1 MNHNE
6 STKEQQHEDFTTED
20 DECES
25 AQCTK
30 VSVPNIQC
38 QFQSFNSAL
47 QDEVQRIEAKRQ
59 EVESQEKA
67 LNEERQRMM
76 QILVKDDDVISL
88 NIGGK
93 NMAASRSTL
102 CQVEGSLIAS
112 MFSGRWEDRLKKD
125 KQGNVFLDFNPDCFK
140 LILNYLRAK
149 KIETPRSQAKKPKPP
164 EEERSNYWNLVE
176 YLGLREE
183 LQSGRRKSYS
193 EDSVSNNRAYDNLLK
208 EENCKPTYY
217 AKKLD
222 DWGDS
227 ATTELGKCSR
237 AKKTRDGRY

>member
-1 MNHNE
+1 MKHKE
-6 STKEQQHEDFTTED
+6 SNTEQQEDFITGND
-20 DECES
+20 KCEPG
-25 AQCTK
+25 QCTK

-67 LNEERQRMM
+67 LNEERQRML

-93 NMAASRSTL
+93 NKAASRSTL
-102 CQVEGSLIAS
+102 CQVEGSLLAS
-112 MFSGRWEDRLKKD
+112 MFSGRWEDKLKKD

-183 LQSGRRKSYS
+183 LQSGRRKSDS
-193 EDSVSNNRAYDNLLK
+193 ED
-208 EENCKPTYY
+208 
-217 AKKLD
+217 
-222 DWGDS
+222 
-227 ATTELGKCSR
+227 
-237 AKKTRDGRY
+237 

>member
-1 MNHNE
+1 
-6 STKEQQHEDFTTED
+6 
-20 DECES
+20 
-25 AQCTK
+25 
-30 VSVPNIQC
+30 
-38 QFQSFNSAL
+38 
-47 QDEVQRIEAKRQ
+47 
-59 EVESQEKA
+59 
-67 LNEERQRMM
+67 
-76 QILVKDDDVISL
+76 
-88 NIGGK
+88 
-93 NMAASRSTL
+93 MAASRSTL
-102 CQVEGSLIAS
+102 CQVEGSLLAS
-112 MFSGRWEDRLKKD
+112 KFSGRWEDKLKKD

-149 KIETPRSQAKKPKPP
+149 KTETPRSQAKKPKPP

-193 EDSVSNNRAYDNLLK
+193 EDSVSNNGASDNLLK

-227 ATTELGKCSR
+227 PTTKLGKCSR
-237 AKKTRDGRY
+237 ANKTRDEDIELKSKVLKVVY

>member
-6 STKEQQHEDFTTED
+6 SNTEQHENFITED
-20 DECES
+20 DECEV

-30 VSVPNIQC
+30 VSVQNIQC

-102 CQVEGSLIAS
+102 CQVEGSLLAS

-183 LQSGRRKSYS
+183 LQSDGHQSDCDHSVSDIKLVDHEIPDENVTPIVSDWASTIQWSSANTSKGRR
-193 EDSVSNNRAYDNLLK
+193 NR
-208 EENCKPTYY
+208 
-217 AKKLD
+217 
-222 DWGDS
+222 
-227 ATTELGKCSR
+227 
-237 AKKTRDGRY
+237 RY

>member
-1 MNHNE
+1 MKANASQLN
-6 STKEQQHEDFTTED
+6 TEG
-20 DECES
+20 C
-25 AQCTK
+25 
-30 VSVPNIQC
+30 VPNIQC
-38 QFQSFNSAL
+38 HFQSFNSAL
-47 QDEVQRIEAKRQ
+47 QDEVQCIEARRQ

-102 CQVEGSLIAS
+102 CQVEGSLLAS

-183 LQSGRRKSYS
+183 LQSGIRKSYS
-193 EDSVSNNRAYDNLLK
+193 EDPMSVSNAHGNDEKEVMCTYKSESYYDK
-208 EENCKPTYY
+208 VCKDEPDEPTFKL
-217 AKKLD
+217 AGKK
-222 DWGDS
+222 
-227 ATTELGKCSR
+227 A
-237 AKKTRDGRY
+237 GRRW

>member
-1 MNHNE
+1 MNYNE
-6 STKEQQHEDFTTED
+6 STTEERHEECESAQCTNYNEYYNENYENYNESTTEEQH

-38 QFQSFNSAL
+38 HFQSLNSAL

-102 CQVEGSLIAS
+102 C
-112 MFSGRWEDRLKKD
+112 
-125 KQGNVFLDFNPDCFK
+125 
-140 LILNYLRAK
+140 
-149 KIETPRSQAKKPKPP
+149 
-164 EEERSNYWNLVE
+164 
-176 YLGLREE
+176 
-183 LQSGRRKSYS
+183 
-193 EDSVSNNRAYDNLLK
+193 
-208 EENCKPTYY
+208 
-217 AKKLD
+217 
-222 DWGDS
+222 
-227 ATTELGKCSR
+227 
-237 AKKTRDGRY
+237 

>member
-1 MNHNE
+1 M
-6 STKEQQHEDFTTED
+6 EQQHEDFTTED

-112 MFSGRWEDRLKKD
+112 MFSGRW
-125 KQGNVFLDFNPDCFK
+125 
-140 LILNYLRAK
+140 
-149 KIETPRSQAKKPKPP
+149 
-164 EEERSNYWNLVE
+164 
-176 YLGLREE
+176 
-183 LQSGRRKSYS
+183 
-193 EDSVSNNRAYDNLLK
+193 
-208 EENCKPTYY
+208 
-217 AKKLD
+217 
-222 DWGDS
+222 
-227 ATTELGKCSR
+227 
-237 AKKTRDGRY
+237 

>member
-1 MNHNE
+1 MYNKPTAKSKEETSVSSEKTAITEN
-6 STKEQQHEDFTTED
+6 TKG
-20 DECES
+20 EC
-25 AQCTK
+25 AQ

-38 QFQSFNSAL
+38 HFESFNSTL
-47 QDEVQRIEAKRQ
+47 QSEVQRIEAKRQ

-67 LNEERQRMM
+67 LNDERKRMM

-102 CQVEGSLIAS
+102 CQVEGSLLAS

-164 EEERSNYWNLVE
+164 EEETSNYWNLVE

-183 LQSGRRKSYS
+183 LQSGESYDKVDLNTFDLKPE
-193 EDSVSNNRAYDNLLK
+193 EDLIAAAY
-208 EENCKPTYY
+208 E
-217 AKKLD
+217 
-222 DWGDS
+222 
-227 ATTELGKCSR
+227 
-237 AKKTRDGRY
+237 DGPESPP